1 MRPDAEMVYM
11 NCVVDRS
18 GVKRKENIYNLMS
31 FLSLFSFFY
40 VTQYLHDTRLW
51 ANAAVVYKGK
61 GFSYKESVNWTK

>member
-1 MRPDAEMVYM
+1 MRPNAEMVYM
-11 NCVVDRS
+11 KYVVDRS

-31 FLSLFSFFY
+31 FLSLLSFFY

-61 GFSYKESVNWTK
+61 GFSYKESVN

>member
-1 MRPDAEMVYM
+1 MRPNAEMVYM
-11 NCVVDRS
+11 KCVVDRS

-31 FLSLFSFFY
+31 FLSLLSFFY

-61 GFSYKESVNWTK
+61 GFSYKESVN

>member
-31 FLSLFSFFY
+31 FLSLFFR
-40 VTQYLHDTRLW
+40 VTQYLHDTILW
-51 ANAAVVYKGK
+51 ANAAAVYKGK
-61 GFSYKESVNWTK
+61 GFSYKESVHCTK